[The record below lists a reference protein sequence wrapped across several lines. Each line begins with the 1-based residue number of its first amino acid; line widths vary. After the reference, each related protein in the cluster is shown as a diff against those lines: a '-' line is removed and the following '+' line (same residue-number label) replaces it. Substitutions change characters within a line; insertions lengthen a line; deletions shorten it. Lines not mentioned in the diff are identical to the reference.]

1 MAGSDGLARSDGE
14 EVDATL
20 RELLVDTLGLSKKRI
35 AAFTEATELFGSL
48 PELDS
53 LAVAA
58 LLTGIEER
66 FAVLIEDDDV
76 EAEDFATYG
85 SLLAFTKRLVLR

>member
-1 MAGSDGLARSDGE
+1 MSDYI
-14 EVDATL
+14 EVETTL

-66 FAVLIEDDDV
+66 LTVLIEDDDV
-76 EAEDFATYG
+76 EAEDFMTFG
-85 SLLAFTKRLVLR
+85 RLLTFAQRKVRG